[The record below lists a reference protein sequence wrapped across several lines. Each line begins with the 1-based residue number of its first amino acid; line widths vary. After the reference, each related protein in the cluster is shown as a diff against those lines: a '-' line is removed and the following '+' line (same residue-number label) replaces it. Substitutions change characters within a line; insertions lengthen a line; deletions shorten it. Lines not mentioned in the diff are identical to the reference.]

1 MYGKGE
7 IYLHELDEV
16 YKMFDVK
23 ERTFEEWPSEK
34 WNYQDR
40 FALKNI
46 KSMKVPA
53 LKVEEAPEVSGDEAT
68 DIVIEISN
76 EILENLL
83 LSIKGLGKKKL
94 SKILSRF
101 SHEELVQTLEVE
113 PRVLGDIK
121 SIDAKLVKK
130 IIEAWDSYKEKLKDT
145 MVAQ

>member
-1 MYGKGE
+1 
-7 IYLHELDEV
+7 
-16 YKMFDVK
+16 
-23 ERTFEEWPSEK
+23 
-34 WNYQDR
+34 
-40 FALKNI
+40 
-46 KSMKVPA
+46 
-53 LKVEEAPEVSGDEAT
+53 VSGDEAT